1 MFVGC
6 VPPLWR
12 DERVSTA
19 DECRGM
25 SVRPF
30 NGFAGVEMAN
40 GLSSAA
46 SRDPR
51 DDQMDQIRDLLFG
64 EYKRLTD
71 EKFAAI
77 EARLATLEA
86 RVHALAGEQ
95 VASRRDTLDDLSRGI
110 EELGAYVRRL
120 SRPGPA

>member
-1 MFVGC
+1 
-6 VPPLWR
+6 
-12 DERVSTA
+12 
-19 DECRGM
+19 M

-30 NGFAGVEMAN
+30 NGFAGSDIGN
-40 GLSSAA
+40 GLSATP
-46 SRDPR
+46 RDPR

-77 EARLATLEA
+77 EQRLCTLES

-120 SRPGPA
+120 SRPGSA

>member
-1 MFVGC
+1 MMALAVRESGVGF
-6 VPPLWR
+6 LYAF
-12 DERVSTA
+12 T

-30 NGFAGVEMAN
+30 NGYAGAEFGN
-40 GLSSAA
+40 GLVGSG
-46 SRDPR
+46 RDPR

-64 EYKRLTD
+64 EYKRLSD

-77 EARLATLEA
+77 EARLSTLEA

-95 VASRRDTLDDLSRGI
+95 VAARRDTLDDLSRGI
-110 EELGAYVRRL
+110 EELGAYVRGL
-120 SRPGPA
+120 SRPAPA